1 MNPDKK
7 VHLLPGGAAGNS
19 TAPRRVAG
27 YARVSTELEEQQSSY
42 SAQIA
47 YYTEYILHHEGW
59 VLAGIYTD
67 EGISATGTT
76 RRSGFTS
83 MISDALSGS
92 IDLIITKSV
101 SRFARNTVDSLTTI
115 RRLKENGV
123 EVYFEKENIWTLDAK
138 GELLITIMSS
148 LAQEES
154 RSISEN
160 VTWGHRRRFAAG
172 KVSLAYSRFLGYD
185 RAPNGGLMI
194 NQKEAQTV
202 REIYRLYLAGLSLY
216 MIARQLTAQGIPTP
230 CGNSVWCVS
239 TVRSILMNEKYKGD
253 ALLQKTRTVDF
264 LSGKRL
270 PNRGEI
276 PQYYVEHSHE
286 PIISPEIFELAQQ
299 EHTRRSSRNP
309 PGLIGKVVCGC
320 CGAKFRPRSWHPGG
334 RIFLQCCRKYTASP
348 KCPSPHIYIEELKQ
362 LVLHETGVSD
372 ADIPRIDGV
381 IQKITVY
388 SRERIDF
395 ELSGGR
401 YSTASVSGIS
411 DSD

>member
-1 MNPDKK
+1 MNRDKK
-7 VHLLPGGAAGNS
+7 IHLLPGSSDGNS

-59 VLAGIYTD
+59 ELAGIYTD

-83 MISDALSGS
+83 MISDALSGR

-185 RAPNGGLMI
+185 RSPDGGLMI
-194 NQKEAQTV
+194 NPKEAETV
-202 REIYRLYLAGLSLY
+202 REIYRLYIAGLSCY
-216 MIARQLTAQGIPTP
+216 AVARRLTALKIPTP
-230 CGNSVWCVS
+230 CGNPVWRTS

-253 ALLQKTRTVDF
+253 ALLQKSRTVDF
-264 LSGKRL
+264 LTGKRL
-270 PNRGEI
+270 PNHGEV

-286 PIISPEIFELAQQ
+286 PIIPPEIFDLVQQ
-299 EHTRRSSRNP
+299 ERRQRSARKA
-309 PGLIGKVVCGC
+309 PGLAGKVLCGC
-320 CGAKFRPRSWHPGG
+320 CGAGFRPRTWHPGG
-334 RIFLQCCRKYTASP
+334 RVFLQCSRKYSAHP
-348 KCPSPHIYIEELKQ
+348 KCPSPHIYTDELEQLAANVTGISCTDTPRLLGIIEE
-362 LVLHETGVSD
+362 V
-372 ADIPRIDGV
+372 
-381 IQKITVY
+381 TVY
-388 SRERIDF
+388 SRQRIEF
-395 ELSGGR
+395 RLSDGR
-401 YSTASVSGIS
+401 CVTRSAS
-411 DSD
+411 DSG